1 LPTAQTGQPFDI
13 VLCLSNRGGGM
24 VLKVIAQKIQML
36 HQLAGRTMATNRR
49 QALDTIAQ
57 VLVEVALHG
66 PLRESGQPH
75 DFHVRDFL
83 ALQKQHVEFVA
94 HLKVRM
100 IQTFLAQGF
109 DLVLGKAEF
118 AHGLASLPNRYA
130 SMPATAKPSQ
140 HQMKNV
146 STRAEGGI

>member
-1 LPTAQTGQPFDI
+1 
-13 VLCLSNRGGGM
+13 M

-83 ALQKQHVEFVA
+83 ALQKQHVEFA
-94 HLKVRM
+94 THLGVRM
-100 IQTFLAQGF
+100 IQTFRAQRF
-109 DLVLGKAEF
+109 DHVLGKMEL

-140 HQMKNV
+140 HQMKTV
-146 STRAEGGI
+146 STRAEGGISSAICHRRD